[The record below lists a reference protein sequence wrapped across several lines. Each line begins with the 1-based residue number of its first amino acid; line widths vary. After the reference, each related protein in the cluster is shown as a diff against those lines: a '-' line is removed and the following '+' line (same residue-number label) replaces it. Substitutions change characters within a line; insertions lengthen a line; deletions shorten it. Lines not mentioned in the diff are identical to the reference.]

1 MERVNKFSNLQQ
13 WCSLRPI
20 VAAQGIKRTIK
31 RSFSSKGSNHAT
43 SLGKESACRNFD
55 YSAFKSCVWDLEQRF
70 LPSRVESV
78 VQYREQSLALK
89 LRTVTDI
96 KWLSISWKPDLAHIG
111 TRELEPRRGSAS
123 EAFTFGDAVQ
133 RNLRGMILNGVS
145 MPEMWERVAK
155 LSFGERADDFPRYYL
170 YVEIMNKH
178 SNVVLCNEDNDILL
192 AANQI
197 GSKKSSQR
205 LVQIKK
211 KYSLPPS
218 PTGLSPD
225 DYTSFEDFKT
235 SILSYASRSDNK
247 RLDYCLSRCFM
258 GVGPTMAREIAT
270 KAGLAQESDVASLD
284 SSSWTRFH
292 AEWAHW
298 ITSVV
303 QNNFNCGYLND
314 KESLTV
320 FHSQDGTKLDSSP
333 LQFFG
338 DYYSTYSERDEA
350 CRMLSMLRKTVKSQ
364 HLKVTKKLASLENQ
378 LDSSDAAEATKLLG
392 DLVMCNLHKIKPGA
406 AEVEVDNWETGNKE
420 VIKLD
425 PTISGVENAEA
436 LYKKASKL
444 RRGSSKI
451 LPLIESCK
459 GDMAYLEDTEVLLE
473 SLEGGTADEEIA
485 LLNQIESELVQQ
497 GFMKKKSIHVLKEK
511 SQKKAKKA
519 SKSVSSDYRRLKSPN
534 GFDILVGRSSQQNDE
549 ITMRLAKPGDI
560 WMHARGFPGAHVLLR
575 CSPSQSVENSDLE
588 FAANLAAYYSK
599 GANLAKV
606 DVIMADK
613 KDISKPKGAKP
624 GQVLVKKERVIVAT
638 PASITTDE

>member
-31 RSFSSKGSNHAT
+31 QSFSSKGSNHAT
-43 SLGKESACRNFD
+43 SLGKERAYRNFD

-96 KWLSISWKPDLAHIG
+96 KWLSISWNPDLAHIG

-270 KAGLAQESDVASLD
+270 KAGLAQESDAASLD

-320 FHSQDGTKLDSSP
+320 FHSQDGTQLDSSP

-350 CRMLSMLRKTVKSQ
+350 CRVRDCILI
-364 HLKVTKKLASLENQ
+364 
-378 LDSSDAAEATKLLG
+378 
-392 DLVMCNLHKIKPGA
+392 LH
-406 AEVEVDNWETGNKE
+406 
-420 VIKLD
+420 
-425 PTISGVENAEA
+425 
-436 LYKKASKL
+436 
-444 RRGSSKI
+444 
-451 LPLIESCK
+451 
-459 GDMAYLEDTEVLLE
+459 
-473 SLEGGTADEEIA
+473 
-485 LLNQIESELVQQ
+485 
-497 GFMKKKSIHVLKEK
+497 
-511 SQKKAKKA
+511 
-519 SKSVSSDYRRLKSPN
+519 
-534 GFDILVGRSSQQNDE
+534 
-549 ITMRLAKPGDI
+549 
-560 WMHARGFPGAHVLLR
+560 
-575 CSPSQSVENSDLE
+575 
-588 FAANLAAYYSK
+588 
-599 GANLAKV
+599 
-606 DVIMADK
+606 
-613 KDISKPKGAKP
+613 
-624 GQVLVKKERVIVAT
+624 
-638 PASITTDE
+638 